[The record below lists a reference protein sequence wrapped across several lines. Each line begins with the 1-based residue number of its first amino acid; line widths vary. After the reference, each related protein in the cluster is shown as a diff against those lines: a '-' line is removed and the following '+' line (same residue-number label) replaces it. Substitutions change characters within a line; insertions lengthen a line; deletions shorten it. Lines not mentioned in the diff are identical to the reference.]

1 MYNLPQMPPQHCAPT
16 IFWDTFPHH
25 GSLAN
30 NAAKATTENQRTFL
44 MKKALY
50 NPFAANPLQ

>member
-1 MYNLPQMPPQHCAPT
+1 MPPQHCAPT